1 MPSLAVH
8 MERSTN
14 CQHGPTCM
22 GATHTCQT
30 VLDACW
36 LATNLVMQRRA
47 WMLLSLLQSGMQR
60 PGISRVE
67 AAVYGAPGVRA
78 NMRAY
83 LQAHCCRPACPCG
96 GNMCARGCVIAR
108 QRFDGVHG
116 LIICIDGK
124 QPASAK

>member
-47 WMLLSLLQSGMQR
+47 WMLV
-60 PGISRVE
+60 IS
-67 AAVYGAPGVRA
+67 AAVWNAE
-78 NMRAY
+78 
-83 LQAHCCRPACPCG
+83 
-96 GNMCARGCVIAR
+96 ARHFTG
-108 QRFDGVHG
+108 
-116 LIICIDGK
+116 
-124 QPASAK
+124 